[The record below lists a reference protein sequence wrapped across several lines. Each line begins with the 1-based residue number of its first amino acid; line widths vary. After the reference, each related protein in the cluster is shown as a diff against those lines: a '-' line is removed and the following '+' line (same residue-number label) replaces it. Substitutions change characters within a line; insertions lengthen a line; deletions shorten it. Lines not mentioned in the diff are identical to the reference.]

1 MERPRAPEP
10 KGSNQARTAPFS
22 RHATSPRARSPSVF
36 DDVPFPARGE
46 HEVKKTMAEEPTR
59 AAVKDKPKQRLST
72 PQMLHL
78 MRLEMD
84 GALRHGY
91 PISCMVIGL
100 DGFDEDGERAHR
112 KQIMPEIFRLLKR
125 VTFENDV
132 RGLGIWADRHEVAV
146 FPHVTPEKI
155 EKLAQA
161 MLDASTSLVNPVAPE
176 TPLTLSVGI
185 SHNLR
190 PGPISFELLIEEAET
205 GMGLAQGGGGN
216 RFVLAR
222 EVETEID
229 RLREELEVQIKELS
243 EFQESLFGD
252 QEGQHD
258 VWGQNLIAR
267 ALELFREEPD
277 QSQGVFRLE
286 KAVIALI
293 RSEVKAWRESSTVT
307 QMIESQREIERLE
320 RRVLKLTESL
330 GMTEKELQRI
340 AALKNIDLGISS
352 IYRTVQGLQSDD
364 GNAEQKKE
372 MLKNLFEANL
382 SLRSELAKS
391 RAS

>member
-1 MERPRAPEP
+1 
-10 KGSNQARTAPFS
+10 
-22 RHATSPRARSPSVF
+22 
-36 DDVPFPARGE
+36 
-46 HEVKKTMAEEPTR
+46 VKKTMAEEPTR

-112 KQIMPEIFRLLKR
+112 KQLMPEIFRLLKR